1 MIYKILFVKIFGP
14 VSRFSVR
21 KINDEK
27 PSLKMHGGSQ
37 KQMAQKG
44 IEKRG
49 HGKAA
54 VNDQKKGR
62 PPNGTLFWILP
73 WRKSNVPV
81 SWQHG
86 KEVIRIPP
94 TE

>member
-1 MIYKILFVKIFGP
+1 
-14 VSRFSVR
+14 
-21 KINDEK
+21 
-27 PSLKMHGGSQ
+27 
-37 KQMAQKG
+37 MAQKG

-86 KEVIRIPP
+86 KEAIRIPP
-94 TE
+94 TEWKVGGIFMAGTIGSRGLSIQLDIG

>member
-1 MIYKILFVKIFGP
+1 
-14 VSRFSVR
+14 
-21 KINDEK
+21 
-27 PSLKMHGGSQ
+27 
-37 KQMAQKG
+37 MAQKG

-62 PPNGTLFWILP
+62 PANGTLFWILP

-86 KEVIRIPP
+86 KEAIRIPP
-94 TE
+94 TEWKVGGIFYGRNDWVKGTVDSI